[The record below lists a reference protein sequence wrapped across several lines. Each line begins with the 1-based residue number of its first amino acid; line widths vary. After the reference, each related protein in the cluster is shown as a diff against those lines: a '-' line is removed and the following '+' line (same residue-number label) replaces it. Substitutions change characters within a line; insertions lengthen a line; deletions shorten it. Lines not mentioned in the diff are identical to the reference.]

1 MDARLSLVKCNHLS
15 ITLCRWSPVRLGQV
29 GQVDVVVPH
38 TSQAGQDLSKRCHD
52 EVIAVPD
59 NKQLIIPMN

>member
-1 MDARLSLVKCNHLS
+1 MDARLSIFKCHHGS
-15 ITLCRWSPVRLGQV
+15 ITLSQSPVGLGQV

-38 TSQAGQDLSKRCHD
+38 APEAGQDLSKRCHD

-59 NKQLIIPMN
+59 NKQLIIPVN

>member
-1 MDARLSLVKCNHLS
+1 MDARLSLFKCHHLS
-15 ITLCRWSPVRLGQV
+15 ITLSHRSPVGLGQV

-38 TSQAGQDLSKRCHD
+38 APQAGQDLSKRCHD